1 MSEVKRFKMPWHDDP
16 MSWPIP
22 LRKPGTEVVL
32 ASEWEALRAS
42 NERLIHDIER
52 SQSAAADLATENARL
67 REWLAVAVEVYEAL
81 NGPAVSDGHWANQ
94 SKKAL
99 EGGAT

>member
-1 MSEVKRFKMPWHDDP
+1 MSDEHCKDCCCAR
-16 MSWPIP
+16 SWTALDVHAYTGKSIP
-22 LRKPGTEVVL
+22 EHI
-32 ASEWEALRAS
+32 EALRAT

-52 SQSAAADLATENARL
+52 SQTAAADLATENARL